1 MKTITITFDETES
14 EAYEDVLKEAIEV
27 ERDAYLDERKTFD
40 DDTDDD
46 DIEWNSHAIT
56 VCDDLLT
63 QLNKMFPRG
72 ETA

>member
-1 MKTITITFDETES
+1 MKTITITFDEAEA

-27 ERDAYLDERKTFD
+27 ERDAYLDERKTFGEWA
-40 DDTDDD
+40 DDD

-63 QLNKMFPRG
+63 QLNKLFPRD
-72 ETA
+72 

>member
-1 MKTITITFDETES
+1 MKTITITFDENES

-40 DDTDDD
+40 DDTSED
-46 DIEWNSHAIT
+46 DIEWNSHVIT

-63 QLNKMFPRG
+63 QLDKLF
-72 ETA
+72 AKD